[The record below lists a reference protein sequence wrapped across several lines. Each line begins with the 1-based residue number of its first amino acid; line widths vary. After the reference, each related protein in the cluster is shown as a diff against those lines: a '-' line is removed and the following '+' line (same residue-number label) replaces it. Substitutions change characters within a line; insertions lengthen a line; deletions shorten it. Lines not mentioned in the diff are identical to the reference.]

1 MRVAIL
7 GLAFAI
13 AGVAAAGTAM
23 GQPAAPMEHHDAK
36 VKIPSTSL
44 TITAEGK
51 SVTLSLADLQ
61 AMPQR
66 TLKVHN
72 GHSNVDETYTGVGMD
87 DLLKKFGLT
96 LENGGA
102 KKVYHSYVR
111 VEGTDKYFVLYSASE
126 LEAGLHS
133 GDAIVALTVNGAPLT
148 EDGKF
153 KFVAGAEKK
162 PARWVT
168 NVEKIS
174 IVTVE

>member
-1 MRVAIL
+1 MRVWIL
-7 GLAFAI
+7 GMALA
-13 AGVAAAGTAM
+13 GAGTAL
-23 GQPAAPMEHHDAK
+23 GQAAPAMAEHHEAK
-36 VKIPSTSL
+36 VKIPSNSL

-51 SVTLSLADLQ
+51 SVTMSVADLQ

-87 DLLKKFGLT
+87 ELLKKFGLT

-102 KKVYHSYVR
+102 KKVYQSYVK

-126 LEAGLHS
+126 LEAGLHA
-133 GDAIVALTVNGAPLT
+133 GDAIVALTVNGQPLT